1 MPLEKIRLSD
11 ELIAWARQAGYA
23 CSPGDSDSH
32 VFVLWSDPGGETRF
46 YLRVDGEWISVL
58 RADRAE
64 NVKFILAATSLAAV
78 ERYLFDA
85 LSADV
90 RNAKRLPWIRVPTTS
105 EELAVGYQIV
115 ERPDDFIELA
125 RSNGDVVAR
134 CRQGRLGTMNLVVL
148 SHLYDAPIADVE
160 RTYLDPNGRPLFP
173 QTAD

>member
-1 MPLEKIRLSD
+1 MS
-11 ELIAWARQAGYA
+11 
-23 CSPGDSDSH
+23 
-32 VFVLWSDPGGETRF
+32 
-46 YLRVDGEWISVL
+46 
-58 RADRAE
+58 
-64 NVKFILAATSLAAV
+64 
-78 ERYLFDA
+78 
-85 LSADV
+85 
-90 RNAKRLPWIRVPTTS
+90 TTS

-115 ERPDDFIELA
+115 ERPDDFIELV